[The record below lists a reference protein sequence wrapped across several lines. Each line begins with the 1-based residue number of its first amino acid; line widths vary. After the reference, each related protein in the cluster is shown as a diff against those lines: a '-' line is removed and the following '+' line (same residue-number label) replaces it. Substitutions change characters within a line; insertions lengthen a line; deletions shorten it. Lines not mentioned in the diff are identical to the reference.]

1 MKIAIV
7 GPGAV
12 GLLLAGYLHKTR
24 AAIELVDRS
33 PRRAE
38 LLARGIRWQGKE
50 EDFSFTVPV
59 AAGLKK
65 PEEKDLVILCVKAYA
80 TESATR
86 MLQQA
91 GYRGP
96 LLTLQN
102 GLDNPDIIAR
112 ELPDSPL
119 LAGVTSEGANLAAH
133 DHVRHAGKGKTSFG
147 PMTPGKPAPA
157 FVEELVS
164 LFREAGL
171 DAELSGDPRSLLWSK
186 VLVNAGINPL
196 TAILGVRNGR
206 LLEIEPARR
215 LMGALVL
222 EAGEV
227 ARQKGVALTFDDAV
241 AQAEEVCRLTAENYS
256 SMYMDMKKGRRT
268 EIDSINGAVVR
279 EGATVGLECSRNQ
292 AVTRLV
298 QALELVKRDG
308 EKR

>member
-38 LLARGIRWQGKE
+38 LLARGIRWQGKD

-59 AAGLKK
+59 TAGLRA
-65 PEEKDLVILCVKAYA
+65 PGEKDLVILCVKAHA
-80 TESATR
+80 TEAATR
-86 MLQQA
+86 MLSES
-91 GYRGP
+91 GYRGA

-112 ELPDSPL
+112 NLPASPL
-119 LAGVTSEGANLAAH
+119 LAGVTSEGANLVAH

-147 PMTPGKPAPA
+147 PVIPGQPDAR
-157 FVEELVS
+157 FLEELVS

-171 DAELSGDPRSLLWSK
+171 DAELSDNPRSLLWSK
-186 VLVNAGINPL
+186 VLVNAGINAL
-196 TAILGVRNGR
+196 TAILGVQNGR

-215 LMGALVL
+215 LMAALVL

-227 ARQKGVALTFDDAV
+227 ARRREIGLSYEDPVAR
-241 AQAEEVCRLTAENYS
+241 AEEVCRLTAENYS

-279 EGATVGLECSRNQ
+279 EGAAVGLDCPRNQ
-292 AVTRLV
+292 AVTAMV
-298 QALELVKRDG
+298 QALELLNRNTA
-308 EKR
+308 RR